1 MRKQIVWLGSC
12 VIVRLTHKVKDLD
25 EKKYNESHT
34 KEYITQADEEDFI
47 CIFYKKSLKFS
58 EMHRLIVQ
66 H

>member
-1 MRKQIVWLGSC
+1 M
-12 VIVRLTHKVKDLD
+12 IVRLTRKVKDLD

>member
-1 MRKQIVWLGSC
+1 M
-12 VIVRLTHKVKDLD
+12 IVRLTHKVKDLD